1 MKFLK
6 SYERNAK
13 TLFVVDALCLLLQ
26 VILGLVVCRYLIQN
40 GLVRDEF
47 GITGEAPFYAG
58 NGLWLAL
65 GLCVFVGVL
74 CLLSLFAHFK
84 ETTARGLLPLTLLAN
99 AAVLFYCIYILF
111 SAATYQTF
119 LSGGVYS

>member
-1 MKFLK
+1 MNFLK

-26 VILGLVVCRYLIQN
+26 MILGLAVCRYLFQN

-47 GITGEAPFYAG
+47 GISGPAPFYAG

-65 GLCVFVGVL
+65 GLCALVGLL
-74 CLLSLFAHFK
+74 CFLSLLTHFK

-119 LSGGVYS
+119 VSGGAYS